1 MYIKKLDVHRLR
13 NLEQIQLSFCPGA
26 NLIYG
31 QNGSGKTSLLE
42 AIYLLGRGRS
52 FRSRNIRTVITHE
65 QEDCIVFAQLH
76 EPTDGENGADKGP
89 GRDIP
94 IGVQRNRRGEFRFKV
109 DGEVVPTAAGLVEEL
124 PMQLLNSHSFELLE
138 GGPLNRRQFLDW
150 GVFHVEHD
158 YPALWKAFQ
167 RCLKHRNSLFR
178 RDRMGGRIEPD
189 ELAVWDAE
197 FARLSQQINDH
208 RQHYLTRFKPVF
220 EQVLEQLTD
229 VNDISFGYHPGW
241 DLERPLLEVL
251 QGALERDQKTR
262 TTNYG
267 AHRADLRVKAEGRPA
282 SEVLSRGQIK
292 TVVCALR
299 IAQGYLYHQ
308 VTGKQCVYLLDD
320 LPSELDGEHRRRV
333 GQLLHTLGAQV
344 FITGVF
350 QEDLTASWPK
360 EGKTAMFH
368 VEHGAIAQA

>member
-1 MYIKKLDVHRLR
+1 MYLKKLDVHRLR

-65 QEDCIVFAQLH
+65 QEDCVVFAQLH
-76 EPTDGENGADKGP
+76 ETADEGQA

-94 IGVQRNRRGEFRFKV
+94 IGVQRNRKGEFRFKV
-109 DGEVVPTAAGLVEEL
+109 DGEAVPSAAGLVEEL

-167 RCLKHRNSLFR
+167 RCLKHRNSLLR
-178 RDRMGGRIEPD
+178 RDRMGGRLSVGGEPG

-197 FARLSQQINDH
+197 FARLSLLINEH
-208 RQHYLTRFKPVF
+208 RQCYLTRFKPVF

-229 VNDISFGYHPGW
+229 VKGIRFGYHPGW

-333 GQLLHTLGAQV
+333 GQLLHELGTQV

-350 QEDLTASWPK
+350 QEDLQASWP
-360 EGKTAMFH
+360 EGGETAMFH
-368 VEHGAIAQA
+368 VEHGVISHE